1 MPESVQR
8 CRDEGA
14 VNMKRKGCPLPPT
27 YLECFWPAMG
37 YFAAVMAFLAGLILI
52 VKFICGA

>member
-1 MPESVQR
+1 
-8 CRDEGA
+8 
-14 VNMKRKGCPLPPT
+14 MKRKGCPLPPT